1 MPSPKWSELWAVELA
16 GLYRSYIACLN
27 SKAWSEVGN
36 FVDSEITHNGRP
48 LGVEGYRDMLIADY
62 EAIPDLRFNIDLL
75 VTDARRVAVRLLF
88 DCTPKGEFLGLPVHG
103 RRVTFAE
110 HAFYAYSN
118 DKIVSVRSIIDKG
131 AIEAQITN
139 A

>member
-1 MPSPKWSELWAVELA
+1 MARELA
-16 GLYRSYIACLN
+16 DLYRSYIACLN
-27 SKAWSEVGN
+27 SRAWSELGN
-36 FVDSEITHNGRP
+36 FVDSEVTHN
-48 LGVEGYRDMLIADY
+48 VGYSVLNATATCSSQTMRRSPIS
-62 EAIPDLRFNIDLL
+62 DLRFNIDLL
-75 VTDARRVAVRLLF
+75 VTDAQRVAARLLF

-103 RRVTFAE
+103 RRVSFAE

-131 AIEAQITN
+131 AIEAQITT